1 MGEETSS
8 PFQHMR
14 SIYFDN
20 AATSPVS
27 PEILEALP
35 RILQGCYGNPSS
47 VHAEGRKARKL
58 TEDSRRIVSDLLGC
72 RANEVYFT
80 SGGSE
85 SDTWALYGATHA
97 QSNRRRTLI
106 TSQIEHKAVLSC
118 AKQLETEGYN
128 VIYLPVDSNGVVSA
142 DTLLSK
148 ISEDV
153 FLVSIMSVNNET
165 GVMQDIDILSEIAHS
180 KGALF
185 HTDAVQGIYDVEYKL
200 SDSNIDMLS
209 LSAHKLHG
217 LKGCG
222 VLTVRNG
229 VNISRLICGGA
240 QEQGKRAGTENLP
253 GICSLGLACREIIRN
268 RASINAGKR
277 KLAGLL
283 EDLITS
289 RIEDATV
296 NSASARR
303 ASGISNISFKGI
315 DGEALMLNLDLQG
328 ICASTGSACLSGS
341 VDPSHVLMAMGI
353 DKEIAA
359 GSVRFSFSE
368 YNTEEEIFAAAD
380 IICETVK
387 KLRNMYK

>member
-1 MGEETSS
+1 
-8 PFQHMR
+8 MR
-14 SIYFDN
+14 TIYFDN
-20 AATSPVS
+20 AATTPVS
-27 PEILEALP
+27 PEILAGLP
-35 RILQGCYGNPSS
+35 HVIQDCSGNPSS

-58 TEDSRRIVSDLLGC
+58 IEDSRRIVSDLLRC

-85 SDTWALYGATHA
+85 SDTWALYGAAHA
-97 QSNRRRTLI
+97 RRNRRRTLI

-118 AKQLETEGYN
+118 AKQLEAEGYN

-142 DTLLSK
+142 DTLRSE

-165 GVMQDIDILSEIAHS
+165 GVMQDIDALSEIAHS

-185 HTDAVQGIYDVEYKL
+185 HTDAVQGIYDFEYKL

-229 VNISRLICGGA
+229 LDISPLICGGA

-253 GICSLGLACREIIRN
+253 GIYSLGLACREIIRD
-268 RASINAGKR
+268 RAPINSGKQ

-283 EDLITS
+283 ENLITS

-296 NSASARR
+296 NSATARR

-353 DKEIAA
+353 DKEVAA

-368 YNTEEEIFAAAD
+368 YNTEEEVYTAAD

-387 KLRNMYK
+387 KLRNMFK